1 MGGGGGEWGLR
12 GGGEECGDGCVWGR
26 WLGLRSRCGGKVG
39 TYKYPVLIWPPN
51 PPTLQYLYCCGAVGT
66 AVLAHLW
73 PFPSTFPACL
83 QTIYF
88 SLIHNTNGLE
98 HAFLPF
104 FRNKVALVNVTCN
117 DCSCLVRFS
126 FCQEGVM

>member
-1 MGGGGGEWGLR
+1 MRGWVCVGAMAGFEVQVWWEGGHIQIPSTYTAVAL
-12 GGGEECGDGCVWGR
+12 WGR
-26 WLGLRSRCGGKVG
+26 LCWLTCG
-39 TYKYPVLIWPPN
+39 
-51 PPTLQYLYCCGAVGT
+51 
-66 AVLAHLW
+66 

-117 DCSCLVRFS
+117 DCSCLVHFS